1 MHRKARSRCGVQ
13 DTSPR
18 RFRDVILGVRRVL
31 VKTVRREHP
40 APRPFSRH
48 VLLAVRDRDFLADGD
63 FSQRL
68 HHERLTVEHHLRV
81 GRARVI
87 KQRRVGIN
95 PETDALHVVVRDGEP
110 INFKPRQQRD
120 HKLHV
125 DSRFHLQAV
134 HFRLYI
140 LRRRPLH
147 HRLARERRH
156 HRRRAR
162 DFHRLLQFPRALPI
176 ASPRF
181 PQRPHPI
188 ESPRVFSQQFVPRA
202 FARPVPLAR
211 ASRQALQRAPRRRL
225 RRSSTR
231 LSHPRARAF
240 ERLDGVRE
248 FQALFVSERRAARR
262 ARDARARAE
271 AQRLKRPR
279 AVALA
284 LLRAQR
290 RGVRLRG
297 HYARAGGDRSRRAH
311 AALVRNGAVAR
322 ARDVEALERARHRD
336 GAE

>member
-1 MHRKARSRCGVQ
+1 MIII
-13 DTSPR
+13 
-18 RFRDVILGVRRVL
+18 F
-31 VKTVRREHP
+31 
-40 APRPFSRH
+40 
-48 VLLAVRDRDFLADGD
+48 
-63 FSQRL
+63 
-68 HHERLTVEHHLRV
+68 
-81 GRARVI
+81 
-87 KQRRVGIN
+87 
-95 PETDALHVVVRDGEP
+95 
-110 INFKPRQQRD
+110 INFFRYVTVK
-120 HKLHV
+120 
-125 DSRFHLQAV
+125 SREKSFRFTESSSGGFA
-134 HFRLYI
+134 FRL
-140 LRRRPLH
+140 
-147 HRLARERRH
+147 
-156 HRRRAR
+156 
-162 DFHRLLQFPRALPI
+162 FC
-176 ASPRF
+176 
-181 PQRPHPI
+181 
-188 ESPRVFSQQFVPRA
+188 VFSLQFVPRA